1 MKNSI
6 VAVMILLMALIIGC
20 QKTENIADT
29 NSTNGQWTLVREAQS
44 DSHFYALTFA
54 DQNNGWA
61 IGDFG
66 RISHSSDGGN
76 TWNDQTRGTIASLKS
91 VFFVNNKVG
100 WIGGG
105 SNTIGST
112 TDGGTTWIW
121 QHPASEPHRTFMSMS
136 FVDEHIGWIIDNFGG
151 ILHTKDG
158 GTTWTP
164 QVSGT
169 TWAITSVQ
177 FLDALEGWAIS
188 TNAEVLHTIDGGAH
202 WMKKDLA
209 SVHIGSGVAVV
220 YDDIFFFNRSKG
232 WIATNALVSSVANAT
247 APVVSTSDA
256 GETWTAQSS
265 KEPWMRSI
273 QFVDESN
280 GWAAG
285 MNGILHTDNAGAT
298 WAYQLQDP
306 QAIFV
311 DICFI
316 DQSHGWVITF
326 EGRIYKYVPTVE

>member
-1 MKNSI
+1 MKTNI
-6 VAVMILLMALIIGC
+6 VTVILLLTILIMGC
-20 QKTENIADT
+20 EKNGTSTDSG
-29 NSTNGQWTLVREAQS
+29 STNGQWVLVRESQS
-44 DSHFYALTFA
+44 NDHFDALTFA

-61 IGDFG
+61 IGNFG
-66 RISHSSDGGN
+66 RILHTDDGGT

-91 VFFVNNKVG
+91 VFFANAKVG
-100 WIGGG
+100 WIGGENSTLG
-105 SNTIGST
+105 AT
-112 TDGGTTWIW
+112 TDGGVTWMW
-121 QHPASEPHRTFMSMS
+121 KRPAGESHGTFMAMS
-136 FVDEHIGWIIDNFGG
+136 FVDEHTGWIVDNYGR
-151 ILHTKDG
+151 ILHTADG
-158 GTTWTP
+158 GNTWTE

-177 FLDALEGWAIS
+177 FLDAQEGWAVSANTEI
-188 TNAEVLHTIDGGAH
+188 LHTTDSGTH
-202 WMKKDLA
+202 WTKKDLA
-209 SVHIGSGVAVV
+209 SVHAGNDIAVV

-285 MNGILHTDNAGAT
+285 MNGILHTSNSGAT
-298 WAYQLQDP
+298 WAYQLQAPEEIVLDLS
-306 QAIFV
+306 FV
-311 DICFI
+311 
-316 DQSHGWVITF
+316 DQSHGWAITY
-326 EGRIYKYVPTVE
+326 EGRIYKYVPSVE